1 MNLAV
6 DDTLT
11 VNSFHHRAIDPD
23 NLGGI
28 KITATAFDGSI
39 ETIELDTPERMVP
52 GVQFSPERMDDISGK
67 LFGYFCSKAQ
77 IYKEKKPF

>member
-1 MNLAV
+1 MS
-6 DDTLT
+6 T
-11 VNSFHHRAIDPD
+11 V
-23 NLGGI
+23 
-28 KITATAFDGSI
+28 FDGSI

-52 GVQFSPERMDDISGK
+52 GVQFHPERMDDTSGK

>member
-52 GVQFSPERMDDISGK
+52 GVQFHPECMDDIAGK
-67 LFGYFCSKAQ
+67 IFKYFCNKAQ

>member
-1 MNLAV
+1 MS
-6 DDTLT
+6 T
-11 VNSFHHRAIDPD
+11 V
-23 NLGGI
+23 
-28 KITATAFDGSI
+28 FDGSI

-52 GVQFSPERMDDISGK
+52 GVQFSPERMDDTSGK